1 MKQLQLKLAPSAGN
15 WPLRGRMKRCDS
27 HFRHFKGRNL
37 ADLFSIKLLSRVCP
51 LGMKKSANECLCF
64 VCFFAFVGVTALSEF
79 HTNFLDSLHGLTRKC
94 VTKRDALMKQ
104 LLEAKDNAMDDTAA
118 STTYNET
125 LNSTEHGEAH
135 SWQIETNGGGGGGGS
150 KPTIQSY
157 KWPTLPSTTL
167 RDEGQ
172 TSKTRVPPA
181 GTEAGH
187 SMQGSLDPQCFLET
201 NYNIL
206 LMTLFFTCM
215 CNGTH
220 VYGGLHDSAIWKP
233 SLFGL

>member
-1 MKQLQLKLAPSAGN
+1 
-15 WPLRGRMKRCDS
+15 MKRCDS

-37 ADLFSIKLLSRVCP
+37 ADLFSIELLSRVCP

-135 SWQIETNGGGGGGGS
+135 S
-150 KPTIQSY
+150 
-157 KWPTLPSTTL
+157 
-167 RDEGQ
+167 
-172 TSKTRVPPA
+172 
-181 GTEAGH
+181 
-187 SMQGSLDPQCFLET
+187 
-201 NYNIL
+201 
-206 LMTLFFTCM
+206 
-215 CNGTH
+215 
-220 VYGGLHDSAIWKP
+220 
-233 SLFGL
+233 